1 MKRMAE
7 RTGPDFVVLLVMGFG
22 ILVAGV
28 GPAPAHSYKQGGI
41 AIGHAWARPTESNV
55 AAVYVPLLNRG
66 EASDSLVGA
75 STPIAR
81 KVRIRVEKDGKV
93 RWPEAVPLAPSKPIA
108 LAAWRQHLWL
118 VGLRGPLKA
127 GERFAMTLEFEKAGP
142 IEIEV
147 FVTSSPGH

>member
-1 MKRMAE
+1 MKRMLE

-22 ILVAGV
+22 LLAAGV
-28 GPAPAHSYKQGGI
+28 GPALAHSYKNGEI
-41 AIGHAWARPTESNV
+41 AIGHAWAPPTESDV
-55 AAVYVPLLNRG
+55 AAVYLPLLNRG
-66 EASDSLVGA
+66 EVPDSLVA
-75 STPIAR
+75 VSTPIAR
-81 KVRIRVEKDGKV
+81 EVRIRIEKDGKV
-93 RWPEAVPLAPSKPIA
+93 RWPEAVRLAPGKPIA

-147 FVTSSPGH
+147 FVESSSGQ